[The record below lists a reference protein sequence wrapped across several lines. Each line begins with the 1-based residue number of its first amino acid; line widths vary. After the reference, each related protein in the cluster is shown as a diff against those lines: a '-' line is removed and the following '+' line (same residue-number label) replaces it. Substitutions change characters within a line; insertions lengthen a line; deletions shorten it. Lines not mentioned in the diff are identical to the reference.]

1 MKAGRSM
8 LDTLHRHQLVDLGPQ
23 AWADLLERPWDA
35 QAREILTHWRD
46 HALPLVVARQSADH
60 AAAGLMALGLPA
72 PGRWQRRRMG
82 FDVARGAAIGTR
94 EFPSLDELMASHTI
108 SYSVSQ
114 SVSPLATYDAL
125 QQCLRAA
132 GATGFVFGSHGWQ
145 CITGLPYLRP
155 GSDIDLW
162 VPVDGAERGDRLASL
177 LQAMPQEGPRVDAE
191 LVFPG
196 GWAVA
201 WREWAAW
208 RAGRVRSVLVKGL
221 HGVALR
227 EDHEWCASAAAPGVP
242 A

>member
-35 QAREILTHWRD
+35 QAREILMHWRD
-46 HALPLVVARQSADH
+46 HALPLVVARQSAEH
-60 AAAGLMALGLPA
+60 AEAGLMALGLPA
-72 PGRWQRRRMG
+72 PERWQRRRMG
-82 FDVARGAAIGTR
+82 FDVPRGAAIGTR
-94 EFPSLDELMASHTI
+94 EFPSLDELMVSH
-108 SYSVSQ
+108 SA
-114 SVSPLATYDAL
+114 SPLATYGAL

-145 CITGLPYLRP
+145 CLTGLPYLRP

-162 VPVDGAERGDRLASL
+162 VPVDGAEQGDRLAGL

-227 EDHEWCASAAAPGVP
+227 EDPDWCAPAAAPGVP

>member
-1 MKAGRSM
+1 M
-8 LDTLHRHQLVDLGPQ
+8 
-23 AWADLLERPWDA
+23 
-35 QAREILTHWRD
+35 
-46 HALPLVVARQSADH
+46 
-60 AAAGLMALGLPA
+60 
-72 PGRWQRRRMG
+72 
-82 FDVARGAAIGTR
+82 
-94 EFPSLDELMASHTI
+94 
-108 SYSVSQ
+108 
-114 SVSPLATYDAL
+114 

-162 VPVDGAERGDRLASL
+162 VPVDGAEQGDRLASL

-227 EDHEWCASAAAPGVP
+227 EDQDWCAPAAAPGVP

>member
-46 HALPLVVARQSADH
+46 HALPLVVARQSAEH

-82 FDVARGAAIGTR
+82 FDVARGAAMGTR
-94 EFPSLDELMASHTI
+94 EFPSLDELMAS
-108 SYSVSQ
+108 
-114 SVSPLATYDAL
+114 PLAVSGALRQALDSL
-125 QQCLRAA
+125 QQRLHTA

-162 VPVDGAERGDRLASL
+162 VPVDGAEQGDRLASL
-177 LQAMPQEGPRVDAE
+177 LQAMPQAGPRVDAE

-208 RAGRVRSVLVKGL
+208 RAGKVRSVLVKGL

>member
-35 QAREILTHWRD
+35 QAREILMHWRD
-46 HALPLVVARQSADH
+46 HALPLVVARQSAEH
-60 AAAGLMALGLPA
+60 AEAGLMALGLPA
-72 PGRWQRRRMG
+72 PERWQRRRMG
-82 FDVARGAAIGTR
+82 FDVARSAAIGTR
-94 EFPSLDELMASHTI
+94 EFPSLDELMVSH
-108 SYSVSQ
+108 SA
-114 SVSPLATYDAL
+114 SPLATYGAL

-162 VPVDGAERGDRLASL
+162 VPVDGAEQGDRLAGL

-227 EDHEWCASAAAPGVP
+227 EDPDWCAPAAAPGVP